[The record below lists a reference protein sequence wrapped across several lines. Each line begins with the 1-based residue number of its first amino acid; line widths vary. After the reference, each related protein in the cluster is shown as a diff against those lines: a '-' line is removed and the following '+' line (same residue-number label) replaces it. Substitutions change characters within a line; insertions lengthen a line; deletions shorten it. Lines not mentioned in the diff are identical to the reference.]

1 MPTIR
6 DVLIALEQIAP
17 KRFALGF
24 DKVGLQVGSPEQVV
38 TKAVVSLDR
47 SIGAVKFAS
56 ELGAELLLAHHPL
69 IFNPMDSVDTRSH
82 QGRTVVKLIQN
93 GTSFIAAHTNWD
105 AAKGGIND
113 TLAQLFELK
122 DVIPFGMAA
131 EVRQFKLIVTC
142 PDSDVERLIDAASD
156 AGAGVIGAYRRC
168 AFVGTGIGTY
178 IGDESS
184 NPTVG
189 TAGEREQVNESR
201 IEMIVPEER
210 ANIVERAIRK
220 AHSYE
225 EPAYEFFAL
234 RGKREQPASRLGT
247 LPRPMKLSEFAAL
260 ADQLLEVRSWTWG
273 DPNRTIKKVG
283 FTGGAA
289 DTDWMDAQRAGAD
302 LFMTG
307 EIKQHIAVE
316 ATESGMT
323 LVAAGH
329 YQTEQP
335 GTAELCNRMKSAL
348 PDVEWH
354 LFTPPIGLH
363 GRPF

>member
-1 MPTIR
+1 MPAIR

-24 DKVGLQVGSPEQVV
+24 DKVGLQVGSPEQSV
-38 TKAVVSLDR
+38 TRAVVSLDR
-47 SIGAVKFAS
+47 SIGAVKYAS

-69 IFNPMDSVDTRSH
+69 IFNPMDTVDTRSH

-113 TLAQLFELK
+113 TLAKLFDLK
-122 DVIPFGMAA
+122 DVVPFGMAA
-131 EVRQFKLIVTC
+131 EVRQFKLVVTC
-142 PDSDVERLIDAASD
+142 PESDVERIIDVASD

-168 AFVGTGIGTY
+168 AFV
-178 IGDESS
+178 
-184 NPTVG
+184 
-189 TAGEREQVNESR
+189 
-201 IEMIVPEER
+201 
-210 ANIVERAIRK
+210 ERAIRK
-220 AHSYE
+220 VHSYE

-234 RGKREQPASRLGT
+234 RGKKEQPAGRLGT
-247 LPRPMKLSEFAAL
+247 LSHPMKLSEFAAL
-260 ADQLLEVRSWTWG
+260 ADQVLDVRTWTWG

-302 LFMTG
+302 LFLTG

-348 PDVEWH
+348 PDVEWY
-354 LFTPPIGLH
+354 LFTPPAGLH